1 MLKMIL
7 NEATITFQ
15 IEATGPILI
24 KDGETDDEMKK
35 RKEQD
40 EQDGKRSPN
49 MRFMVDANNKIFIPG
64 SSIRGVWRSWCEKI
78 ARTISEDNYPLS
90 CDPFDK
96 DMASI
101 HLSCSERLEGNLFGT
116 YASSCPICKLFGNTS
131 LGSRIRISDAYPS
144 DGKDETRDNLQ
155 KRDGIGIDR
164 FTGGVSS
171 GANFSY
177 QYVMGR
183 KFEAKVHIRNF
194 ELWQLGLLAFLLRD
208 FEEELVSIGFGKT
221 RGLGRVKGTVCCMD
235 ITYYGL
241 NKPQATEGTKRITI
255 PGIGNLYNN
264 GDKENYCFDEESAV
278 NDIEFDECIESPI
291 KLILK
296 LDATQAS
303 SLFNKSAPYWVG
315 GEEDTID
322 GYYSKAQSMRK
333 DIMEKKRGE
342 DKNV

>member
-24 KDGETDDEMKK
+24 KDGETDDEMEK
-35 RKEQD
+35 RRER
-40 EQDGKRSPN
+40 DGINSPK
-49 MRFMVDANNKIFIPG
+49 MRFVVDANNKIFIPG

-96 DMASI
+96 DMKSI
-101 HLSCSERLEGNLFGT
+101 HLSCSKRLEKGDLSNT
-116 YASSCPICKLFGNTS
+116 YASSCLICKLFGNTS
-131 LGSRIRISDAYPS
+131 LGSRIRISDAYLS
-144 DGKDETRDNLQ
+144 DGKKDETRDNLQ

-164 FTGGVSS
+164 FTGGVSP

-183 KFEAKVHIRNF
+183 KFETTVHIRNF

-208 FEEELVSIGFGKT
+208 FEEELVPIGFGKT
-221 RGLGRVKGTVCCMD
+221 RGLGRVKGTVCCMG

-241 NKPQATEGTKRITI
+241 NKPHAGETNRIEI
-255 PGIGNLYNN
+255 PGIGNLYNSA
-264 GDKENYCFDEESAV
+264 DKENYRFAEESPV
-278 NDIEFDECIESPI
+278 SDIEFDEFIENPI

-296 LDATQAS
+296 LDSTQAS
-303 SLFNKSAPYWVG
+303 SLFNKSAPYWAG
-315 GEEDTID
+315 GEGDTKNS
-322 GYYSKAQSMRK
+322 YYVKAQSMRK
-333 DIMEKKRGE
+333 DIIEKNRDE
-342 DKNV
+342 DKNA